1 MNLKKITAA
10 VSALAMSAGIAA
22 YLPEKAPAAPVASV
36 SASDFEVNYAEALQK
51 SMFFYEVQQAGELP
65 DWNMVSWRAD
75 SMLTDVVPG
84 GWFDAGDHF
93 KFALTNAYTAN
104 MLAWGIIEY
113 KDAVKKAGLYDLYL
127 KNLKWGLDYVM
138 GCDKGDKV
146 IGTIGHPTMDH
157 VWWGSAELYE
167 RKMKLQYSTDERP
180 YDEITCTTTVADM
193 AAALA
198 SGYIVFKDE
207 DPAVAAEYLKHAK
220 SLFEFADKTRSND
233 DQGVQK
239 GYYNTQQ
246 SGSDADFMDEL
257 FLAANWLYKAT
268 GDQSYLDKA
277 EKEYLPNLGRENQS
291 TEYKFT
297 WGHCWDDTMQG
308 AILLYAQNTGKQ
320 EWIDHVKKHLQYWT
334 DGVAQEWGGEKKV
347 QYTPDG
353 LAWLFNWGSLRHA
366 ENTAFLAMVASD
378 TIFKDDAALSKKYT
392 EWAKSQMD
400 YAFGNN
406 DLGLSYVVGMGE
418 KNPIN
423 IHHRTASG
431 AHDDHWNELGKLNDD
446 GTPYQDPKWQTE
458 YAHVLYGALEGGPS
472 QDGSFKDNNASYEH
486 TEVAIDYNAGFTAC
500 LCAMIDE
507 YGGTPLA
514 DFPPVETPKWAEFFM
529 KASFNQATDSYT
541 ELKVYAMNH
550 SAWPARTIKDLSYN
564 YYFDISELV
573 EQGFSINDVQVKI
586 GTDQHQGDEGKAS
599 ISEPIQY
606 DGNIYDGNIYYVKI
620 TFGDGRVVMPTGQ
633 SEHRSELQ
641 FRVGIPD
648 SLKTAD
654 GGKVTWDSSNDYS
667 AKNLVQGGED
677 SMIETPYITMYDGDT
692 LIWGTEPDGTTAKP
706 YDPDNKNPG
715 NTTEP
720 PSDSKVTLWGDA
732 NCDDQVDMSDAVL
745 VMQSLSNPDKYG
757 LDGTAETAITKQGLL
772 NADCYNNGDGITNND
787 ALSIQK
793 FKLELIPELP
803 ES

>member
-1 MNLKKITAA
+1 MNFKRIIAG
-10 VSALAMSAGIAA
+10 VSSLAMLATAIPAITSDKTGTINANAA
-22 YLPEKAPAAPVASV
+22 DSKY
-36 SASDFEVNYAEALQK
+36 NYGEALQK
-51 SMFFYEVQQAGELP
+51 SMFFYQVQQAGELP
-65 DWNMVSWRAD
+65 DWNQVSWRAD
-75 SMLTDVVPG
+75 SMLTDIVPG

-104 MLAWGIIEY
+104 MLAWGLIEY
-113 KDAVKKAGLYDLYL
+113 KDAVKKAGLYDMYL

-146 IGTIGHPTMDH
+146 VGTIGHPTMDH

-167 RKMKLQYSTDERP
+167 RKMKLQYETDERP
-180 YDEITCTTTVADM
+180 YEEITCTTTVADM

-207 DPAVAAEYLKHAK
+207 DPDVAEQYLEHAK

-233 DQGVQK
+233 DQGIQK
-239 GYYNTQQ
+239 KYYNTQQ
-246 SGSDADFMDEL
+246 SNSDADFMDEL

-277 EKEYLPNLGRENQS
+277 EKEYLPNLGRESQS

-308 AILLYAQNTGKQ
+308 AILLYAQNTGKK
-320 EWIDHVKKHLQYWT
+320 EWIDHVSHHIDYWI
-334 DGVAQEWGGEKKV
+334 DGYGGKKV
-347 QYTPDG
+347 AYTPDG

-366 ENTAFLAMVASD
+366 ENTAFLAMLASD
-378 TIFKDDAALSKKYT
+378 TIFKDNSSLSKKYT
-392 EWAKSQMD
+392 DWAKTQID
-400 YAFGNN
+400 YALGDN
-406 DLGLSYVVGMGE
+406 DLGMSYVLGMGE

-423 IHHRTASG
+423 VHHRTSSG
-431 AHDDHWNELGKLNDD
+431 AHDDHWNELGKLNED

-472 QDGSFKDNNASYEH
+472 QDGSFNDTNASYEH

-507 YGGTPLA
+507 YGGEALA
-514 DFPPVETPKWAEFFM
+514 DFPPVEQPKWAEFFM

-541 ELKVYAMNH
+541 EIKAYAMNH
-550 SAWPARTIKDLSYN
+550 SAWPARVIQDLSYN

-573 EQGFSINDVQVKI
+573 EQGFSIDDVQVTK
-586 GTDQHQGDEGKAS
+586 GSDQHNSDEGVATV
-599 ISEPIQY
+599 SEPIHY
-606 DGNIYDGNIYYVKI
+606 KDNIYYVKI

-648 SLKTAD
+648 NLKDAS
-654 GGKVTWDSSNDYS
+654 GNKPKWDSTNDYS
-667 AKNLVQGGED
+667 AEGLVQGGED
-677 SMIETPYITMYDGDT
+677 DMIQTPNITMYDGDT
-692 LIWGTEPDGTTAKP
+692 LIWGVEPDGTKADPTVATKP
-706 YDPDNKNPG
+706 TSSTKP
-715 NTTEP
+715 T
-720 PSDSKVTLWGDA
+720 DSTNSTDSEIIWGDA
-732 NCDDQVDMSDAVL
+732 NDDGTLDVADVVASAAYVG
-745 VMQSLSNPDKYG
+745 NPDGNKLPGNG
-757 LDGTAETAITKQGLL
+757 LR
-772 NADCYNNGDGITNND
+772 NADVHSNGNGITADD
-787 ALSIQK
+787 ALAIQQYLAK
-793 FKLELIPELP
+793 IVKSLP
-803 ES
+803 IG